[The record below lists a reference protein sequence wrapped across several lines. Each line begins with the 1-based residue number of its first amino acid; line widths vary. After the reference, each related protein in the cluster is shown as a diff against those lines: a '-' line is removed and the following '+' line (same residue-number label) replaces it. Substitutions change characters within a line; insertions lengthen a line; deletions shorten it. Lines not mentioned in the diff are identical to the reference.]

1 MRIRS
6 VKALLASA
14 VLGSLM
20 TATGP
25 AQADEPGVVKISDRV
40 QQVLGQEI
48 LPAPAPADEA
58 PLEPLPEGTV
68 YQGDITPGEVIYL
81 DEHGNRIR
89 GPRAWRGRLGLFD
102 QPRSMHMTYGP
113 NGEPMQ
119 QWEPRTYK
127 TKIGLAF
134 SGDPYAGKLP
144 PDYGFVPPTPWPY
157 VLRESVEYQ
166 RYYADQLYGT
176 PGMQYS
182 NVQLPMVYM
191 PTDTTQLGFNYMHVP
206 QWRPDISMYPPPPNP
221 IKWERRV
228 DRDDPT
234 KVEQWNGIIHDKNL
248 PKKKQKKHDG
258 EVIDDTPIDD
268 GAPAP
273 PEA

>member
-1 MRIRS
+1 MRIRT

-20 TATGP
+20 TAAGP
-25 AQADEPGVVKISDRV
+25 AQAEEPGVVKISDRI
-40 QQVLGQEI
+40 QQVLGQED
-48 LPAPAPADEA
+48 LPAPAPAEDA
-58 PLEPLPEGTV
+58 KLEPVPAGTV
-68 YQGDITPGEVIYL
+68 YEGNVTPGEIIYL

-89 GPRAWRGRLGLFD
+89 GPRRGRGFGFGIMN
-102 QPRSMHMTYGP
+102 QPQHMHMTYGP
-113 NGEPMQ
+113 NGEPIH

-127 TKIGLAF
+127 SKIGLAF

-144 PDYGFVPPTPWPY
+144 ADYGFVPPTGWPY
-157 VLRESVEYQ
+157 VQRESVEYQ

-206 QWRPDISMYPPPPNP
+206 QWRPDWSMYPPAPNP

-234 KVEQWNGIIHDKNL
+234 KVEQWNGIIRDKNL
-248 PKKKQKKHDG
+248 PKKNANDEIINEEKPG
-258 EVIDDTPIDD
+258 DD

-273 PEA
+273 PQA